1 MTSRIFRRT
10 STIGILIAAVLLTYG
25 VQSAHA
31 GSPPT
36 TYADADGSRAC
47 ASLTPCFTKIQD
59 AVDHVGAADAHVFV
73 FPGVY
78 NESVNLSNM
87 ASSANHVLGN
97 LTLMTVDAA
106 GNPTPATATIHGAA
120 PISTTTLGFP
130 DDITVDGFIIQS
142 TQNDGVY
149 LKTAGAI
156 TIRNS
161 TANNPGDGSSSD
173 NTGDDGFDL
182 ATTGGKPITIEDS
195 QAEQAHGNLG
205 DGFQLVTT
213 GGATIRN
220 TQASNNVGTQDNV
233 GINIPDSQGD
243 IILDGVRADGNSEQ
257 GIYVYTTG
265 KISLSGEANNNGFRG
280 ADLFTELGPASASA
294 AASPQ
299 QANAAIALSAFTAS
313 DNADDGVLAQAAGDV
328 LARDTQAN
336 KDKATG
342 LSLLSQ
348 GNVEA
353 TNVHV
358 ADNTKQGIYVEAE
371 NQVTINR
378 VSAIDNGNN
387 GSGEA
392 GMKIVGFGSTLAGV
406 SLADSFVHGNFGQG
420 IDLFNLKA
428 DGVHSVGSNVI
439 CGNSGGGLRNNG
451 TSLVLPAKGNWW
463 GDASGPTSPQNPGGT
478 GDKVNLGGAGTIAYD
493 PWITHVDGTQIAS
506 PAGATGTPSTIAFTF
521 ADQADTFFLVNG
533 PGDDLNP
540 SVLSVSTD
548 NGVLTSGSETGQSV
562 HGPIS
567 NTQLSVTLTPAHA
580 GEAHVTLSGPCG
592 LTKQLTVQVESG
604 FSRGDLDCDHSVG
617 LLDLMRSLRF
627 TAGLSLSDI
636 SGCTSALAT
645 FDLDCSGTA
654 SGLDP
659 LLLLL
664 DLVNVQPAFSVPA
677 DCPHV
682 GS

>member
-1 MTSRIFRRT
+1 MTGRIFFTRSIVVILFATLLVAT
-10 STIGILIAAVLLTYG
+10 SARG
-25 VQSAHA
+25 AHA
-31 GSPPT
+31 GSPNA
-36 TYADADGSRAC
+36 YADADTNRAC
-47 ASLTPCFTKIQD
+47 ASLTPCFTNIQD
-59 AVDHVGAADAHVFV
+59 AVNHVGGPGDAHVFV

-78 NESVNLSNM
+78 NESVNLNNM
-87 ASSANHVLGN
+87 ASAFNHILGN
-97 LTLMTVDAA
+97 LTLVTVDVAA
-106 GNPTPATATIHGAA
+106 NPLPATATIHGAA
-120 PISTTTLGFP
+120 PISTTIQGFP

-149 LKTAGAI
+149 LKTAGSI

-182 ATTGGKPITIEDS
+182 ATTGGKPITIENS

-205 DGFQLVTT
+205 DGFQLATT

-243 IILDGVRADGNSEQ
+243 IIFDGVTADGNSEQ
-257 GIYVYTTG
+257 GIAVYTTG

-299 QANAAIALSAFTAS
+299 QANAAIALNAFTAS
-313 DNADDGVLAQAAGDV
+313 DNADDGVLAQATGDV
-328 LARDTQAN
+328 AVTDTQADRN
-336 KDKATG
+336 GATG

-348 GNVEA
+348 GNVAA

-358 ADNTKQGIYVEAE
+358 EGNTKDGMYIEAE
-371 NQVTINR
+371 NQVTISR
-378 VSAIDNGNN
+378 VSAIKNGDNG
-387 GSGEA
+387 SDEA
-392 GMKIVGFGSTLAGV
+392 GMAIVGFGSPLGAV
-406 SLADSFVHGNFGQG
+406 SVQDSFVQDNFGRG
-420 IDLFNLKA
+420 IDLFNLKEN
-428 DGVHSVGSNVI
+428 GVHNVGSNVI

-451 TSLVLPAKGNWW
+451 TSLALPAEGNWW
-463 GDASGPTSPQNPGGT
+463 GNASGPTSPQNPGGT
-478 GDKVNLGGAGTIAYD
+478 GDKVNLGGDGTIDFD
-493 PWITHVDGTQIAS
+493 PWITHVEATQVAN
-506 PAGATGTPSTIAFTF
+506 PAGATGTPSTIAFSF
-521 ADQADTFFLVNG
+521 PDQAHTVFLING

-540 SVLSVSTD
+540 SALGVSTD

-562 HGPIS
+562 HGLIS
-567 NTQLSVTLTPAHA
+567 DTQLSVTLTPAHT

-592 LTKQLTVQVESG
+592 LNKEITIEVELG
-604 FSRGDLDCDHSVG
+604 FLRGDLDCNRNIG
-617 LLDLMRSLRF
+617 PPDLMRSLRF

-636 SGCTSALAT
+636 SGCGNTLAT
-645 FDLDCSGTA
+645 FDLDCNGTRT
-654 SGLDP
+654 GQDP

-664 DLVNVQPAFSVPA
+664 YLASVQPAFSVPA
-677 DCPHV
+677 GCPPV
-682 GS
+682 GT